1 MSSKG
6 LDYTLLTLVI
16 IGAINWGLIGF
27 FRFDL
32 VAFLFG
38 TMSWF
43 SRVIYALVG
52 ISGIYLI
59 SVFGR
64 IRSMKDLSNRL
75 SKKGVLSILRT

>member
-1 MSSKG
+1 MSTKV
-6 LDYTLLTLVI
+6 LDYTALAISI

-38 TMSWF
+38 DMSLI
-43 SRVIYALVG
+43 SRIIYAIVG
-52 ISGIYLI
+52 LCGLYLI

-64 IRSMKDLSNRL
+64 INDARE
-75 SKKGVLSILRT
+75 